1 MERLFLHLDK
11 GVLKARRV
19 EDFETLG
26 KPMVWKK
33 LEFEY
38 TTSSLLMINWPIIL
52 PELAPETAQSL
63 LDLVGARY
71 PFSPYH
77 DELKNICP
85 ELVFTQDAEEWVF
98 FGGSF
103 NPWHKGHQACL
114 DLLPE
119 EKLCFILPDRSP
131 LKELKV
137 IEPVATILE
146 LITKIKFRKHHYIAP
161 TFLLDF
167 QQNPTV
173 SWVEKLLKDFPEK
186 KISLLIGFD
195 SLRGMLK
202 WVRAEELLNMLH
214 GIYVVSRMEDKEE
227 RDEVANPIR
236 AIAKNLEIT
245 FLGGHEFE
253 DVSSSDLRKKT

>member
-1 MERLFLHLDK
+1 
-11 GVLKARRV
+11 
-19 EDFETLG
+19 
-26 KPMVWKK
+26 
-33 LEFEY
+33 
-38 TTSSLLMINWPIIL
+38 MINWPIIL
-52 PELAPETAQSL
+52 PELSPETAQSL

-77 DELKNICP
+77 EELKHICP
-85 ELVFTQDAEEWVF
+85 ELLFTQDSEEWVF

-119 EKLCFILPDRSP
+119 DKLCFILPDRSP

-173 SWVEKLLKDFPEK
+173 TWVEKLQKDFPKK

-195 SLRGMLK
+195 SFRGILK
-202 WVRAEELLNMLH
+202 WVRSEELLNVLH
-214 GIYVVSRMEDKEE
+214 GLYVVSRMEDKEE
-227 RDEVANPIR
+227 RDDVANPVR
-236 AIAKNLEIT
+236 ALAKDLNIT
-245 FLGGHEFE
+245 FLGGHKFE
-253 DVSSSDLRKKT
+253 DISSTELRNKT